1 MIVLPAQEPLVITP
15 LFTTTP
21 ERLDGSEEDKNKLPP
36 IPTPPAT
43 IKAPVEGDVD
53 SVGDV
58 IANPDVDKINV
69 DGLKEI
75 VVFEDTATP
84 EPLAVDPNIK
94 GCAKLLLAFTT
105 LTLAAVVANPDV
117 IPYPDS

>member
-1 MIVLPAQEPLVITP
+1 M
-15 LFTTTP
+15 
-21 ERLDGSEEDKNKLPP
+21 
-36 IPTPPAT
+36 
-43 IKAPVEGDVD
+43 EGDVD

-69 DGLKEI
+69 DGLKET

-84 EPLAVDPNIK
+84 EPLAVEPNIK